1 MMMVV
6 CMGPMLSQRVR
17 GWFHRGDSTEAAAG
31 APSDAGTDAGIA
43 AEVAALRCEVA
54 ELRALRRGGGGED
67 HACSEDAG
75 GEEHSYTS
83 SHWDL
88 AFRLVTG

>member
-17 GWFHRGDSTEAAAG
+17 GWFHRGDSTEAASG
-31 APSDAGTDAGIA
+31 APSDAGTDTGT

-54 ELRALRRGGGGED
+54 ELCALR
-67 HACSEDAG
+67 ADAPYDG
-75 GEEHSYTS
+75 VV
-83 SHWDL
+83 
-88 AFRLVTG
+88 R